1 MLRSSFRGASQI
13 TRIRDYCNVAALTK
27 PQGYAICIAEVNII
41 HGNTGLSVICCTAAA
56 RIKCQFLYDFMRD
69 L

>member
-1 MLRSSFRGASQI
+1 MLHSSFRGASQI

-27 PQGYAICIAEVNII
+27 PQGCAICIAEVNII
-41 HGNTGLSVICCTAAA
+41 HENTGLCNLLYYHD
-56 RIKCQFLYDFMRD
+56 IKCQFLYDLMCD